1 MADLFKEVDP
11 EKLAFDIWPMECQT
25 VIHLGSLVEMCND
38 GHDMNPARV
47 ALTRTRELEGF
58 TQRMLQGESAEK
70 SAAFI

>member
-47 ALTRTRELEGF
+47 ALTRTRE
-58 TQRMLQGESAEK
+58 
-70 SAAFI
+70 